1 MPDGCQTI
9 VAVRPDRAAHA
20 FDTLTQAFVD
30 DPPTRWLFPDA
41 DLYWRFFPVFAEMF
55 GGAAVA
61 ARTAI
66 EVEDAAGVAL
76 WLAPGGAGPDEA
88 GLVRLVEDCTEPQ
101 RHAGVLAVFEEMG
114 RRHPTEPHWYL
125 PLIGVRP
132 RRQGRGIGAAL
143 LAAGLR
149 VCDIERLPA
158 YLESTNPRNQ
168 PLYERHGFVPL
179 DPIVVADCPP
189 IVPMLRPPR

>member
-30 DPPTRWLFPDA
+30 DPPSRWLFPDA
-41 DLYWRFFPVFAEMF
+41 DVYWRFFPVFAEKF
-55 GGAAVA
+55 GGAAIA

-66 EVEDAAGVAL
+66 EIEDAAGIAL

-88 GLVRLVEDCTEPQ
+88 ALMRLVEESAQPQ
-101 RHAGVLAVFEEMG
+101 RHAGVLAVFEEMR

-132 RRQGRGIGAAL
+132 GRQGRGIGAAL
-143 LAAGLR
+143 LSAGLR

-168 PLYERHGFVPL
+168 PLYERHGFVAQE
-179 DPIVVADCPP
+179 PIVVGDCPP
-189 IVPMLRPPR
+189 IVPMMRPPR